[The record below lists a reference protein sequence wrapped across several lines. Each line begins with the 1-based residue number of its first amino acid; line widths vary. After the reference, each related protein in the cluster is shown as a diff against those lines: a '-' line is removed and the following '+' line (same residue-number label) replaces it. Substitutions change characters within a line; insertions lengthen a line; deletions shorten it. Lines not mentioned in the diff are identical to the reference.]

1 MIKTLTSLSIVAA
14 AAGLAN
20 AQPLPAP
27 PTEKYSP
34 AEEASCDAQV
44 LNVYFNSGESD
55 LNAAS
60 MAVLEAA
67 QEQLDGCILG
77 PVSLQANA
85 PDAKTQSQAEQL
97 AQARLDAV
105 TDALASH
112 ELTGTR
118 VNARFEAPASQAVSN
133 APMTRNVE
141 VRLSAWAPQIG

>member
-1 MIKTLTSLSIVAA
+1 MIKTLTSLSMIAA
-14 AAGLAN
+14 VAGLAS

-27 PTEKYSP
+27 PTEEFTP
-34 AEEASCDAQV
+34 VEEASCDSHV

-97 AQARLDAV
+97 ALARLDAV
-105 TDALASH
+105 TTALESH

-118 VNARFEAPASQAVSN
+118 VNARFEPAEAKTALN
-133 APMTRNVE
+133 APMTRSVE
-141 VRLSAWAPQIG
+141 VRLSAWSPQIG

>member
-1 MIKTLTSLSIVAA
+1 MIKILTSLSMIAA
-14 AAGLAN
+14 AAGLAS

-27 PTEKYSP
+27 PTEKFTP
-34 AEEASCDAQV
+34 VEEVSCDSHV
-44 LNVYFNSGESD
+44 LSVYFTSGKSD

-85 PDAKTQSQAEQL
+85 PDAKTHSQAEQL
-97 AQARLDAV
+97 ASARLDAV
-105 TDALASH
+105 ARALETH

-118 VNARFEAPASQAVSN
+118 LHASFEPAQPAAALN
-133 APMTRNVE
+133 APMTRSVE